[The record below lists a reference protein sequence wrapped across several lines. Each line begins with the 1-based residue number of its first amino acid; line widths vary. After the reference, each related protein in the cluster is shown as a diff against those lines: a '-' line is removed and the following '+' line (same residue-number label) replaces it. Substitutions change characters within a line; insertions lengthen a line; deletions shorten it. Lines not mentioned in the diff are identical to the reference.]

1 MRVKLQFFKQR
12 LIIKIAIGGEEFF
25 QYAIPI
31 IKKNLKLLSFF
42 FLVSKN
48 NI

>member
-12 LIIKIAIGGEEFF
+12 LIIKIAIGGKEFF

-42 FLVSKN
+42 FSSKQK
-48 NI
+48 